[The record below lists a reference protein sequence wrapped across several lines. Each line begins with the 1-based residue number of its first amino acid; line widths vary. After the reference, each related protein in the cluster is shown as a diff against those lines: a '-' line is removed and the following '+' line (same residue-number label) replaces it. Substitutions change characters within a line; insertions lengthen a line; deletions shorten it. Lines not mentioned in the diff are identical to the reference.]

1 MFLNGHDD
9 EVADMLRNDYRRKL
23 AARFTGDRESGRSA
37 DECTD
42 AGSDDGH
49 RRGDGLEVGG
59 AVGVDEGDVLL
70 GGRCRLADWG
80 GKDGVAAR
88 RGRTTGVG
96 DHGSGGDV
104 DDGQAARGRPHVLIG
119 GCGESDGLTAGRRAD
134 ARRDG
139 GGESVGCEGSG
150 ELVGGHGGTC
160 AVGSGDGAVDG
171 AAAVM
176 ELPAVLTT
184 IAVAGMAPKRTR
196 VAPESPP
203 PVRATDVPP
212 VEGHD
217 DVLTAVTTGGGPEAA
232 AAVESPTADT
242 VVTNDKVTARSNR
255 LNRMRSIPSGSP
267 SLLNPR

>member
-9 EVADMLRNDYRRKL
+9 EVADMLRNDYRRKQ
-23 AARFTGDRESGRSA
+23 AARFTGDRETGRSA

-59 AVGVDEGDVLL
+59 AVGVDEDDVLL
-70 GGRCRLADWG
+70 GGRCRLADGG

-96 DHGSGGDV
+96 GHGSGGDV

-119 GCGESDGLTAGRRAD
+119 GCGEGDGLTAGRRAD
-134 ARRDG
+134 SRRDG
-139 GGESVGCEGSG
+139 GGESVGCEGLG

-171 AAAVM
+171 AGPGRGRGSDGTLRGVDHHRGRRDGA
-176 ELPAVLTT
+176 EEDP
-184 IAVAGMAPKRTR
+184 GRTG
-196 VAPESPP
+196 ES
-203 PVRATDVPP
+203 
-212 VEGHD
+212 
-217 DVLTAVTTGGGPEAA
+217 
-232 AAVESPTADT
+232 
-242 VVTNDKVTARSNR
+242 TARQGHR
-255 LNRMRSIPSGSP
+255 RAPGRGT
-267 SLLNPR
+267 